1 MKYYFTIQF
10 RRFQRL
16 AKEQK
21 LHVVYALVVIILG
34 LLFGLVLLFGKSP
47 YAKFIV
53 IAIQG
58 YALLQFA
65 LKSRINFIK
74 KLYKDK
80 EVRIIR
86 LIENVFVSLPFILAN
101 ALDGNW
107 LLATVQVLIAVSFVF
122 LQSQPLIAR
131 TIPTPFRENP
141 FEFTSGFRRLIGYI
155 ILGYGICVLGI
166 VVGNINISYF
176 SLMIMWGVMF
186 SFYALP
192 EDISYVR
199 IYNLTAKQFLVEKI
213 KLGFKQSFLLVLP
226 MFLTLIFLDLSQFYI
241 PVIIYLIGILNMFN
255 YIFAKYTDFPGE
267 VALPNGTI
275 VAIAAVMPPLLLF
288 SAIYFYQKAIQN
300 LNTIN
305 Q

>member
-1 MKYYFTIQF
+1 M
-10 RRFQRL
+10 
-16 AKEQK
+16 
-21 LHVVYALVVIILG
+21 HVAYAIVVILLG
-34 LLFGLVLLFGKSP
+34 LLFGLVLLFGKTN

-58 YALLQFA
+58 YILLQLS
-65 LKSRINFIK
+65 LKARINFLK
-74 KLYKDK
+74 KLYRDK

-86 LIENVFVSLPFILAN
+86 LIENAMVSLPFVLAN
-101 ALDGNW
+101 ALNGNW
-107 LLATVQVLIAVSFVF
+107 LLAAAQVLIIVAFVF

-131 TIPTPFRENP
+131 TIPTPFSKSP

-155 ILGYGICVLGI
+155 IFAYGICILGI
-166 VVGNINISYF
+166 VVDNINISYF
-176 SLMIMWGVMF
+176 SFMIMWGIMF

-192 EDISYVR
+192 EDTSYVR
-199 IYNLTAKQFLVEKI
+199 IYNLTAKQFLIEKL
-213 KLGFKQSFLLVLP
+213 KLGLKQSAILVLP
-226 MFLTLIFLDLSQFYI
+226 MFITIVFIDVTQFYI

-267 VALPNGTI
+267 VGLPNGTI
-275 VAIAAVMPPLLLF
+275 VAVGVVMPPLLLF